1 MDSIETRDETRDAK
15 ARGERRETRDEMG
28 ETRGERR
35 EARGERRETRWER
48 RGHVMSCRVVS
59 CHVMTRHVMSCSREA
74 RGERDDLMY

>member
-35 EARGERRETRWER
+35 ETRGERRETRDEMGEAR
-48 RGHVMSCRVVS
+48 TRHVMSCRVVS
-59 CHVMTRHVMSCSREA
+59 YHDTTCHVV
-74 RGERDDLMY
+74 